1 MLHSLLLYIFIH
13 SVLVYDMNFAK
24 TSGQLSANC
33 PRPGFMV
40 FSCTVGSLP
49 IHPESR
55 GADLEAGRSSDGTA
69 PHGMLV

>member
-49 IHPESR
+49 IQLPVLSREGFGEVGGGLESNK
-55 GADLEAGRSSDGTA
+55 T
-69 PHGMLV
+69 